1 MPAKVRVFDMQPPT
15 NSPTLT
21 PALSRTERGRERAGY
36 TLIELLL
43 VLAIFVIAAA
53 AVAPS
58 LRGLA
63 RTTSLKAAANDVRT
77 ALTRGHV
84 LAMKTGRVYVFQYE
98 LGGNRYKLEPW
109 IGGDDSL
116 ESPDANLTGSATS
129 PSSKDAAH
137 PEKTLL
143 EGTKFVQ
150 GDAAIASRSQR
161 VEQELTSTSATGVTW
176 SRPILFFSD
185 GSASDAYVIIG
196 NDHQAGIRVDLRGMT
211 SAVKVGDLSDLHKLE
226 QDETFSK

>member
-1 MPAKVRVFDMQPPT
+1 VQI
-15 NSPTLT
+15 
-21 PALSRTERGRERAGY
+21 RAGY

-63 RTTSLKAAANDVRT
+63 RTTALKSSANDVRT

-98 LGGNRYKLEPW
+98 LGSGKYKLEPW
-109 IGGDDSL
+109 VGGDDAL
-116 ESPDANLTGSATS
+116 ESPDANLTGSATNS
-129 PSSKDAAH
+129 AKDDIRH
-137 PEKTLL
+137 EKSLP

-161 VEQELTSTSATGVTW
+161 VEQELTSSGSTGVTW

-185 GSASDAYVIIG
+185 GSASDAYLIIG
-196 NDHQAGIRVDLRGMT
+196 NDHHAGIRVDLRGMT

-226 QDETFSK
+226 QEDQISR